1 MRKNLKDED
10 SVMKREQMDT
20 LNNLLLKARKEINT
34 KNVKY
39 DKNGIPCSVALDTSL
54 HSQIKKFLLQYGP
67 SFLYRYRPGNNWDIN
82 NLKKDTI
89 WLSTLK
95 EYNDPFENRVSID
108 FEGVADSYLKMDP
121 NTVALMRLNHIDK
134 NHPYYKAGIEDLK
147 ARGEKLQKSLSMK
160 KLRIFTACFCEEKS
174 SLLMWAH
181 YANSHKG
188 FCIGYKFEDIINKF
202 GINILPVI
210 YSKEYSVIRS
220 YEMFED
226 YDEFFL
232 DEWRSKSIEWSYEKE
247 WRLVGDYRKNEP
259 YEKGQVVDMVK
270 PFCIYMG
277 VNIDKAIRNQLV
289 EICSEREIKLFQ
301 MQLSEKS
308 YRLLTYCV

>member
-1 MRKNLKDED
+1 MKKDE
-10 SVMKREQMDT
+10 MDT
-20 LNNLLLKARKEINT
+20 LNNLLLKVRKKINA
-34 KNVKY
+34 NDVKY
-39 DKNGIPCSVALDTSL
+39 DKNGVPCSVTVDKDL
-54 HSQIKKFLLQYGP
+54 HKQIKDYLLQNGP
-67 SFLYRYRPGNNWDIN
+67 QILYRYRPGNSWDID
-82 NLKKDTI
+82 NLKNDTI

-121 NTVALMRLNHIDK
+121 KTVALMRLKHIDK
-134 NHPYYKAGIEDLK
+134 NHPLYKAGIDDIK
-147 ARGEKLQKSLSMK
+147 ARGEKLQESLSMK
-160 KLRIFTACFCEEKS
+160 KLRVFTACFCEEKS

-188 FCIGYKFEDIINKF
+188 FCIGYKFEDIIKKF

-210 YSKEYSVIRS
+210 YSEEYSVIRS
-220 YEMFED
+220 YEMFVD

-259 YEKGQVVDMVK
+259 YEKGQVADMVK
-270 PFCIYMG
+270 PYNIYMG
-277 VNIDKAIRNQLV
+277 VNIDTEVRNQLMK
-289 EICSEREIKLFQ
+289 ICRERKINLFQ
-301 MQLSEKS
+301 MHLSEKG
-308 YRLLTYCV
+308 YRLLAYRV

>member
-20 LNNLLLKARKEINT
+20 LNNLLLKAQKEINT

-67 SFLYRYRPGNNWDIN
+67 SFLYRYRPGNNWDID

-108 FEGVADSYLKMDP
+108 FEGVADSYLKMDS

-134 NHPYYKAGIEDLK
+134 NHPSYKAGIEDLK

-210 YSKEYSVIRS
+210 YSEEYSVIRS

>member
-1 MRKNLKDED
+1 MKKDEM
-10 SVMKREQMDT
+10 ST
-20 LNNLLLKARKEINT
+20 LNNLLLTARKKINT

-39 DKNGIPCSVALDTSL
+39 DKNGVPCSVTVDAGL
-54 HSQIKKFLLQYGP
+54 HSQIKSYLLQYGP
-67 SFLYRYRPGNNWDIN
+67 PILYRYRPGNSWDID
-82 NLKKDTI
+82 NLKNDTI

-121 NTVALMRLNHIDK
+121 KTVALMRLNHIDK
-134 NHPYYKAGIEDLK
+134 NHPYYKAGIEDIK
-147 ARGEKLQKSLSMK
+147 ARGEKLQESLSMK
-160 KLRIFTACFCEEKS
+160 KLRVFTACFCEEKS

-188 FCIGYKFEDIINKF
+188 FCIGYNFEDIIKKF

-210 YSKEYSVIRS
+210 YSEEYSVIGT
-220 YEMFED
+220 YEMFVD

-259 YEKGQVVDMVK
+259 YEKGQIADMVK
-270 PFCIYMG
+270 PSCIYMG
-277 VNIDKAIRNQLV
+277 VNIDMAVRHQLI
-289 EICSEREIKLFQ
+289 EICREREIKLYQ
-301 MQLSEKS
+301 MHLSEKS
-308 YRLLTYCV
+308 YRLLAYRVQDI

>member
-1 MRKNLKDED
+1 
-10 SVMKREQMDT
+10 MKKEQMDT
-20 LNNLLLKARKEINT
+20 LNDLLLKARKKINI
-34 KNVKY
+34 NDVKY
-39 DKNGIPCSVALDTSL
+39 DKNGVPCSITVDKDL
-54 HSQIKKFLLQYGP
+54 HNQIKDYLLQNGP
-67 SFLYRYRPGNNWDIN
+67 QMLYRYRTGNSWVID
-82 NLKKDTI
+82 NLKNDTI

-95 EYNDPFENRVSID
+95 EYNDPFENRVCID

-121 NTVALMRLNHIDK
+121 KTVALMHQKHIDK
-134 NHPYYKAGIEDLK
+134 NHPLYKAGIDNIKTL
-147 ARGEKLQKSLSMK
+147 GEKLQESLSMK
-160 KLRIFTACFCEEKS
+160 KLRVFTACFCEEKS

-210 YSKEYSVIRS
+210 YSEEYSVIRS
-220 YEMFED
+220 YKMFED